1 MVPRITQTSAE
12 PKRATMPQTID
23 LKAIFEHAGGYAPD
37 AYAFIRD
44 GLAHT
49 VESVHGADGGPLDPE
64 DDSRHVDGRQLCLG
78 LSDYA
83 LQRYG
88 LLAKPVLHKWG
99 IHETLDFGKIIF
111 ALVDAGLMRKTD
123 DDTLDDFDHVY
134 DFDEIFAE
142 PESTMFSE
150 N

>member
-1 MVPRITQTSAE
+1 MAH
-12 PKRATMPQTID
+12 TID
-23 LKAIFEHAGGYAPD
+23 LKAIFDDAGGYAPD

-49 VESVHGADGGPLDPE
+49 VDSIHGSGSMNPNDPE
-64 DDSRHVDGRQLCLG
+64 DDSRHVDGRELCLG

-83 LQRYG
+83 VERYG
-88 LLAKPVLHKWG
+88 LLAKPVLKRWG

-123 DDTLDDFDHVY
+123 DDTLADFQDIY
-134 DFDEIFAE
+134 DFNEIFAE
-142 PESTMFSE
+142 PAPTMA